1 MMGNNELWVNINLQN
16 HSMVNGRNVWHFLI
30 SSSIGNFAIVDYEQS
45 NKKVKRFIFNEDYEA
60 SEKKYESLI
69 IGIIKGK
76 V

>member
-1 MMGNNELWVNINLQN
+1 M
-16 HSMVNGRNVWHFLI
+16 
-30 SSSIGNFAIVDYEQS
+30 
-45 NKKVKRFIFNEDYEA
+45 FNEDYEA